1 MCNFVNFS
9 LKPEKDQGNI
19 FHMISDISK
28 YFLNIFVNKTRSWV
42 HEKNLK
48 QRVKFTESQQ

>member
-19 FHMISDISK
+19 FHMVSDISK
-28 YFLNIFVNKTRSWV
+28 YFFNIFVNKTRSWV